1 MIAKSRGNGT
11 SLKPEPG
18 FTGDGPRGSACRIL
32 VSGQRLVRGLIPVT
46 PAQLLLQRLLPLGIL
61 ALALVSVPWMM
72 LAPTGL
78 HRLDSLQEEKRGTDE
93 EIARLSLEIEQL
105 RAQVRRIK
113 DDPAAVE
120 QVARDELGLVRQT
133 EVVFQFKE

>member
-1 MIAKSRGNGT
+1 M
-11 SLKPEPG
+11 
-18 FTGDGPRGSACRIL
+18 
-32 VSGQRLVRGLIPVT
+32 RGLIPVT